1 MTSFNNIDEFNST
14 DYTIL
19 TIGTFD
25 GVHLGHQKV
34 LERLTKEA
42 KNNNLKSTVLTF
54 FPHPRTVLNPNKP
67 LKLINSVNERT
78 DLLSKSKIDNL
89 IIHPFDKSFSE
100 LDPEKYVLE
109 ILVKK
114 LKAKIILIG
123 YDHKFGK
130 NRTADINDLKMY
142 GEKYG
147 FKVIEIKAEEIS
159 NIAISSTK
167 IRKAIS
173 EGDISTAKEYL
184 GYDVSL
190 SGKIVHGKSIGRT
203 IGFPTANLF
212 ISESYKLIPSDGVY
226 AIFVYLGLER
236 FDGMLNIGWRPTV
249 KGKKRTIEAHL
260 FDFNK
265 DIYGSYLRVELVAI
279 IRKEIEFNH
288 LDGLKEQLIKDKLAA
303 KIILE
308 KVNYSK

>member
-190 SGKIVHGKSIGRT
+190 SGRIVHGKSIGRT
-203 IGFPTANLF
+203 IGFPTANV
-212 ISESYKLIPSDGVY
+212 EVNEGYKLLPKNGVY
-226 AIFVYLGLER
+226 LIQSIINKKQVF
-236 FDGMLNIGWRPTV
+236 GMMNIGVKPTLIESS
-249 KGKKRTIEAHL
+249 KTIEINF
-260 FDFNK
+260 FDFEGDLYDRN
-265 DIYGSYLRVELVAI
+265 IRVNIKQFIRDEIKFESLEL
-279 IRKEIEFNH
+279 
-288 LDGLKEQLIKDKLAA
+288 LKSQIQKDKINCNS
-303 KIILE
+303 IIDIID
-308 KVNYSK
+308 

>member
-1 MTSFNNIDEFNST
+1 MTSFSNIDEFNST

-184 GYDVSL
+184 GYDVTF
-190 SGKIVHGKSIGRT
+190 SGRIVHGKSIGRT
-203 IGFPTANLF
+203 IGFPTANVEV
-212 ISESYKLIPSDGVY
+212 SEGYKLLPKNGVY
-226 AIFVYLGLER
+226 LIQSIINKKQVF
-236 FDGMLNIGWRPTV
+236 GMMNIGVKPTLIESS
-249 KGKKRTIEAHL
+249 KTIEINF
-260 FDFNK
+260 FDFEGDLYDRN
-265 DIYGSYLRVELVAI
+265 IRVNIKQFIRDEIRFESLEL
-279 IRKEIEFNH
+279 
-288 LDGLKEQLIKDKLAA
+288 LKSQIQKDKINCNS
-303 KIILE
+303 IIDIID
-308 KVNYSK
+308 

>member
-1 MTSFNNIDEFNST
+1 MTSFSNIDEFNST

-190 SGKIVHGKSIGRT
+190 SGKIVHGRSIGRT
-203 IGFPTANLF
+203 IGFPTANVEV
-212 ISESYKLIPSDGVY
+212 SEGYKLLPKNGVY
-226 AIFVYLGLER
+226 LIQSIINKKQVF
-236 FDGMLNIGWRPTV
+236 GMMNIGVKPTLIESS
-249 KGKKRTIEAHL
+249 KTIEINF
-260 FDFNK
+260 FDFEGDLYDKNIRV
-265 DIYGSYLRVELVAI
+265 DIKQFIRDEIKFDSLEL
-279 IRKEIEFNH
+279 
-288 LDGLKEQLIKDKLAA
+288 LKSQIQKDKINCNS
-303 KIILE
+303 IIDIID
-308 KVNYSK
+308 

>member
-1 MTSFNNIDEFNST
+1 MTSFSNIDEFNST

-190 SGKIVHGKSIGRT
+190 SGRIVHGKSIGRT
-203 IGFPTANLF
+203 IGFPTANVDV
-212 ISESYKLIPSDGVY
+212 SEGYKLLPKNGVY
-226 AIFVYLGLER
+226 LIESIINKKQVF
-236 FDGMLNIGWRPTV
+236 GMMNIGVKPTLIESS
-249 KGKKRTIEAHL
+249 KTIEINF
-260 FDFNK
+260 FDFEGDLYDRN
-265 DIYGSYLRVELVAI
+265 IRVNIKQFIRDEIKFESLEL
-279 IRKEIEFNH
+279 
-288 LDGLKEQLIKDKLAA
+288 LKSQIQKDKINCNS
-303 KIILE
+303 IIDIID
-308 KVNYSK
+308 

>member
-1 MTSFNNIDEFNST
+1 MTSFSNIDEFNST

-184 GYDVSL
+184 GYDVTL
-190 SGKIVHGKSIGRT
+190 SGRIVHGKSIGRT
-203 IGFPTANLF
+203 IGFPTANVEV
-212 ISESYKLIPSDGVY
+212 SEGYKLLPKNGVY
-226 AIFVYLGLER
+226 LIQSIINKKQVF
-236 FDGMLNIGWRPTV
+236 GMMNIGVKPTIKV
-249 KGKKRTIEAHL
+249 DKETVEVNL
-260 FDFNK
+260 FDWSKDLYGETIKVFMLGYIRDEKKFNSL
-265 DIYGSYLRVELVAI
+265 IELEDQI
-279 IRKEIEFNH
+279 KIDKKTCIRSIE
-288 LDGLKEQLIKDKLAA
+288 KK
-303 KIILE
+303 
-308 KVNYSK
+308 

>member
-25 GVHLGHQKV
+25 GVHIGHQKV

-184 GYDVSL
+184 GYDVTL
-190 SGKIVHGKSIGRT
+190 SGRIVHGKSIGRT
-203 IGFPTANLF
+203 IGFPTANVEV
-212 ISESYKLIPSDGVY
+212 SEEYKLLPKNGVY
-226 AIFVYLGLER
+226 LIQSIINKKQVF
-236 FDGMLNIGWRPTV
+236 GMMNIGVKPTLIESS
-249 KGKKRTIEAHL
+249 KTIEINF
-260 FDFNK
+260 FDFEGDLYDRN
-265 DIYGSYLRVELVAI
+265 IRVNIKQFIRDEIKFESLEL
-279 IRKEIEFNH
+279 
-288 LDGLKEQLIKDKLAA
+288 LKSQIQKDKINCNS
-303 KIILE
+303 IIDIID
-308 KVNYSK
+308 

>member
-1 MTSFNNIDEFNST
+1 MTSFNNINEFNST

-109 ILVKK
+109 ILVTK

-203 IGFPTANLF
+203 IGFPTANV
-212 ISESYKLIPSDGVY
+212 EVNEGYKLLPKNGVY
-226 AIFVYLGLER
+226 LIQSIINKKQVF
-236 FDGMLNIGWRPTV
+236 GMMNIGVKPTLIESS
-249 KGKKRTIEAHL
+249 KTIEINF
-260 FDFNK
+260 FDFEGNLYDRNIRV
-265 DIYGSYLRVELVAI
+265 DIKQFIRDEIKFDSLEL
-279 IRKEIEFNH
+279 
-288 LDGLKEQLIKDKLAA
+288 LKSQIQKDKINCNS
-303 KIILE
+303 IIDIID
-308 KVNYSK
+308 

>member
-25 GVHLGHQKV
+25 GVHIGHQKV

-130 NRTADINDLKMY
+130 NRTANINDLKMY

-184 GYDVSL
+184 GYDVTL
-190 SGKIVHGKSIGRT
+190 SGRIVHGKSIGRT
-203 IGFPTANLF
+203 IGFPTANVEMSEGYKLLPKNGVYLIESIINKKQVF
-212 ISESYKLIPSDGVY
+212 GMMNIGIKPTLSESFK
-226 AIFVYLGLER
+226 
-236 FDGMLNIGWRPTV
+236 
-249 KGKKRTIEAHL
+249 TIEINF
-260 FDFNK
+260 FDFEGDLYDK
-265 DIYGSYLRVELVAI
+265 KISVDIKQFIRDEVKFDSLEL
-279 IRKEIEFNH
+279 
-288 LDGLKEQLIKDKLAA
+288 LKTQIQKDKINCNS
-303 KIILE
+303 IIDIID
-308 KVNYSK
+308 

>member
-1 MTSFNNIDEFNST
+1 MTSFSNIDEFNST

-184 GYDVSL
+184 GYDVTL
-190 SGKIVHGKSIGRT
+190 SGRIVHGKSIGRT
-203 IGFPTANLF
+203 IGFPTANVEV
-212 ISESYKLIPSDGVY
+212 SEEYKLLPKNGVY
-226 AIFVYLGLER
+226 LIQSIINKKKVF
-236 FDGMLNIGWRPTV
+236 GMMNIGVKPTLIESS
-249 KGKKRTIEAHL
+249 KTIEINF
-260 FDFNK
+260 FDFEGDLYDRN
-265 DIYGSYLRVELVAI
+265 IRVNIKQFIRDEIKFESLEL
-279 IRKEIEFNH
+279 
-288 LDGLKEQLIKDKLAA
+288 LKSQIQKDKINCNS
-303 KIILE
+303 IIDIID
-308 KVNYSK
+308 

>member
-14 DYTIL
+14 DYTVL

-184 GYDVSL
+184 GYDVTL
-190 SGKIVHGKSIGRT
+190 SGRIVHGKSIGRT
-203 IGFPTANLF
+203 IGFPTANVEV
-212 ISESYKLIPSDGVY
+212 SEEYKLLPKNGVY
-226 AIFVYLGLER
+226 LIQSIINKKQVF
-236 FDGMLNIGWRPTV
+236 GMMNIGVKPTLIESS
-249 KGKKRTIEAHL
+249 KTIEINF
-260 FDFNK
+260 FDFEGDLYDRN
-265 DIYGSYLRVELVAI
+265 IRVNIKQFIRDEIKFESLEL
-279 IRKEIEFNH
+279 
-288 LDGLKEQLIKDKLAA
+288 LKSQIQKDKINCNS
-303 KIILE
+303 IIDIID
-308 KVNYSK
+308 

>member
-42 KNNNLKSTVLTF
+42 KNNNLESTVLTF

-130 NRTADINDLKMY
+130 NRTADINDLKVY

-203 IGFPTANLF
+203 IGFPTANV
-212 ISESYKLIPSDGVY
+212 EVNEGYKLLPKNGVY
-226 AIFVYLGLER
+226 LIQSIINKKQVF
-236 FDGMLNIGWRPTV
+236 GMMNIGVKPTLIESS
-249 KGKKRTIEAHL
+249 KTIEINF
-260 FDFNK
+260 FDFEGNLYDRNIHV
-265 DIYGSYLRVELVAI
+265 DIKQFIRDEIKFDSLEL
-279 IRKEIEFNH
+279 
-288 LDGLKEQLIKDKLAA
+288 LKSQIQKDKINCNS
-303 KIILE
+303 IIDIID
-308 KVNYSK
+308 

>member
-1 MTSFNNIDEFNST
+1 MTSFSNIDEFNST

-173 EGDISTAKEYL
+173 EGDISKAKEYL
-184 GYDVSL
+184 GYDVTL
-190 SGKIVHGKSIGRT
+190 SGRIVHGKSIGRT
-203 IGFPTANLF
+203 IGFPTANVEV
-212 ISESYKLIPSDGVY
+212 SEEYKLLPKNGVY
-226 AIFVYLGLER
+226 LIQSIINKKQVF
-236 FDGMLNIGWRPTV
+236 GMMNIGVKPTLIESS
-249 KGKKRTIEAHL
+249 KTIEINF
-260 FDFNK
+260 FDFEGDLYDRN
-265 DIYGSYLRVELVAI
+265 IRVNIKQFIRDEIKFESLEL
-279 IRKEIEFNH
+279 
-288 LDGLKEQLIKDKLAA
+288 LKSQIQKDKINCNS
-303 KIILE
+303 IIDIID
-308 KVNYSK
+308 

>member
-1 MTSFNNIDEFNST
+1 MTSFSNIDEFNST

-184 GYDVSL
+184 GYDVTL
-190 SGKIVHGKSIGRT
+190 SGRIVHGKSIGRT
-203 IGFPTANLF
+203 IGFPTANVEV
-212 ISESYKLIPSDGVY
+212 SEEYKLLPKNGVY
-226 AIFVYLGLER
+226 LIQSIINKKKVF
-236 FDGMLNIGWRPTV
+236 GMMNIGVKPTLIESS
-249 KGKKRTIEAHL
+249 KTIEINF
-260 FDFNK
+260 FDFEGDLYDRNICVNIK
-265 DIYGSYLRVELVAI
+265 QFIRDEIKFESLEL
-279 IRKEIEFNH
+279 
-288 LDGLKEQLIKDKLAA
+288 LKSQIQKDKINCNS
-303 KIILE
+303 IIDIID
-308 KVNYSK
+308 

>member
-190 SGKIVHGKSIGRT
+190 SGRIVHGKSIGRT
-203 IGFPTANLF
+203 IGFPTANV
-212 ISESYKLIPSDGVY
+212 EVNEGYKLLPKNGVY
-226 AIFVYLGLER
+226 LIQSIINKKQVF
-236 FDGMLNIGWRPTV
+236 GMMNIGVKPTLIESS
-249 KGKKRTIEAHL
+249 KTIEINF
-260 FDFNK
+260 FDFEGDLYDKNIRV
-265 DIYGSYLRVELVAI
+265 DIKQFIRDEVRFESLEL
-279 IRKEIEFNH
+279 
-288 LDGLKEQLIKDKLAA
+288 LKSQIQKDKINCNS
-303 KIILE
+303 IIDIID
-308 KVNYSK
+308 